1 MKQKIKKYI
10 NININEELML
20 KVKNL
25 SKKFQSGETVV
36 SAVNNISLSIPDGVF
51 ASIIGKSGSGKSTLL
66 SLLGALDKPTA
77 GSIDVDGQDISRF
90 SDRKL
95 IRYRRD
101 KIGFVFQGYNLVP
114 NLTALENVMLPM
126 EFAGVK
132 ASERRDRAKK
142 LLREVGFTE
151 DKFYRKPGKLSGGEQ
166 QRVAIA
172 RALANKPNLILADEP
187 TGNLDSATGKII
199 IELLKDLAKTE
210 NTTIIA
216 VTHDQGIADQT
227 EVTFRLKDGKLVS
240 NAK

>member
-1 MKQKIKKYI
+1 
-10 NININEELML
+10 ML

-25 SKKFQSGETVV
+25 SKKFQSGDTVV
-36 SAVNNISLSIPDGVF
+36 SAVDNISLSIPDGVF
-51 ASIIGKSGSGKSTLL
+51 ASVIGKSGSGKSTLL
-66 SLLGALDKPTA
+66 LLLGALDKPSS

-90 SDRKL
+90 SDSKL
-95 IRYRRD
+95 IQYRRN

-114 NLTALENVMLPM
+114 NLSALENVMLPM

-132 ASERRDRAKK
+132 TSERRDRAKH
-142 LLREVGFTE
+142 LLKEVGFTE
-151 DKFYRKPGKLSGGEQ
+151 DKLYRKPGKLSGGEQ

-199 IELLKDLAKTE
+199 IDLLKDLAKTE

-216 VTHDQGIADQT
+216 VTHDQSIADQT
-227 EVTFRLKDGKLVS
+227 EVTFRLKDGKLI
-240 NAK
+240 K